1 MLGKA
6 NRQGTMKAREV
17 SLLVLLAVWFAAILS
32 PATAQQA
39 QQEEQK
45 EGGQAQG
52 EPLEPGSELKP
63 LDPNAPAAPVDP
75 HSYKIGPED
84 QLAIRVWRE
93 PEVSG
98 AVIVRPDGKISLP
111 LIGEVQAGGK
121 TPEEL
126 RRVITEKLSNYLTR
140 PEVLVQVTAVR
151 SKKYYIT
158 GQVMRT
164 GAFPLVVPTTV
175 LEALSM
181 AGGFRDW
188 AQKKKIIILRGR
200 KRLKFN
206 YNEVIKGKNL
216 EQNVYLQDGDHI
228 IVP

>member
-1 MLGKA
+1 MLQTA
-6 NRQGTMKAREV
+6 NARGTMGRVAI
-17 SLLVLLAVWFAAILS
+17 LLLASIAALWAASQAQARAQEQQGQQETPPTQTEPLS
-32 PATAQQA
+32 PVT
-39 QQEEQK
+39 E
-45 EGGQAQG
+45 
-52 EPLEPGSELKP
+52 LEP

-75 HSYKIGPED
+75 NTYKIGPED

-98 AVIVRPDGKISLP
+98 SVIVRPDGKISLP

-126 RRVITEKLSNYLTR
+126 RKLIAEKLSDFLTQ

-158 GQVMRT
+158 GQVLRT

-175 LEALSM
+175 LEALSK

-188 AQKKKIIILRGR
+188 AHKKKIVILRGN

-216 EQNVYLQDGDHI
+216 EQNIYLQDGDHI

>member
-1 MLGKA
+1 MRIWLPVGMA
-6 NRQGTMKAREV
+6 
-17 SLLVLLAVWFAAILS
+17 LLLAGFCL
-32 PATAQQA
+32 PAAQQ
-39 QQEEQK
+39 QQRERER
-45 EGGQAQG
+45 ETPSTQA
-52 EPLEPGSELKP
+52 EPLEPVTELEP
-63 LDPNAPAAPVDP
+63 LDPDAPAAPVDP
-75 HSYKIGPED
+75 NTYKIGPED

-98 AVIVRPDGKISLP
+98 SVIVRPDGKISLP
-111 LIGEVQAGGK
+111 LIGDVQAGGK

-126 RRVITEKLSNYLTR
+126 GKLIAEKLSDFLTS

-175 LEALSM
+175 LEALSK

-188 AQKKKIIILRGR
+188 AQKKKIIILRGS
-200 KRLKFN
+200 KRIKFN

-216 EQNVYLQDGDHI
+216 EQNIYLQDGDHI

>member
-1 MLGKA
+1 MLQIA
-6 NRQGTMKAREV
+6 SARGAM
-17 SLLVLLAVWFAAILS
+17 SRAAILLLACS
-32 PATAQQA
+32 APFWAPGVAQGKGQER
-39 QQEEQK
+39 QQETPPA
-45 EGGQAQG
+45 QA
-52 EPLEPGSELKP
+52 EPLSPGSELEP

-75 HSYKIGPED
+75 NTYKIGPED

-98 AVIVRPDGKISLP
+98 SVIVRPDGKISLP

-126 RRVITEKLSNYLTR
+126 RKVITEKLSEFLTQ

-158 GQVMRT
+158 GQVLRT

-188 AQKKKIIILRGR
+188 AHKKKIVILRGN

-216 EQNVYLQDGDHI
+216 EQNIYLQDGDHI